1 MMKKVKG
8 MIVVLFAACSVFLIT
23 GSAGA
28 VSVWNVVH
36 SSMTVMDSTAT
47 TTTLDG
53 FGIYDPYVSGSKA
66 LLSYTNVFFSTVGIA
81 TLNYVDAEKTFY
93 ADGSK
98 FLTLSTDD
106 FSFYYSDVNGK
117 KFYDLEGSSVG
128 TDLYS
133 FSNDKFLADDI
144 KPSSVPIPAAVLLFG
159 SGLAGLVGLKRRKMN

>member
-1 MMKKVKG
+1 MMKKFKG
-8 MIVVLFAACSVFLIT
+8 MIVVLFVACSVFLIT

-47 TTTLDG
+47 TLDG
-53 FGIYDPYVSGSKA
+53 FGIYDTHVPGSEA
-66 LLSYTNVFFSTVGIA
+66 LLSYTNVFFNTVGIA
-81 TLNYVDAEKTFY
+81 TLNYVDAEKTFYY

-106 FSFYYSDVNGK
+106 FSFYYSDVNGNNV
-117 KFYDLEGSSVG
+117 YSLEGSPVG
-128 TDLYS
+128 IDLYS
-133 FSNDKFLADDI
+133 FENNKFLADDI